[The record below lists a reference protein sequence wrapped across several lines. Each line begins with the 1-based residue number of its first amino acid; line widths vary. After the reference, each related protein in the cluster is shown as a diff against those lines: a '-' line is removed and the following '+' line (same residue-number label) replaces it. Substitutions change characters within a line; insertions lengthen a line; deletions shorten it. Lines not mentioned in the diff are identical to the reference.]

1 MDTDVKALLKD
12 KRLWAG
18 GAVAAAVG
26 VVVFLKRS
34 NSSTGGAGSAV
45 GGSASG
51 PGGSYVQGSADTTG
65 TDIAS
70 YLGAYQQS
78 NTALLNTWG
87 QNLTDTLASLGGT
100 PAQSGFNPDAYA
112 QPSYNPSNPYGRTG
126 VLGAGANLGD
136 LSKLYWGDAKYADL
150 LRLANLDAITKNNG
164 NLQGL
169 NLLVPVN
176 PYYK

>member
-18 GAVAAAVG
+18 GAVAAAIG
-26 VVVFLKRS
+26 VVVFINRS
-34 NSSTGGAGSAV
+34 NASTGGPSGAV

-87 QNLTDTLASLGGT
+87 QSLIDSLKSMQGAPPEST
-100 PAQSGFNPDAYA
+100 FNPAPYR
-112 QPSYNPSNPYGRTG
+112 QPNDGGPYGYTG
-126 VLGAGANLGD
+126 VLKGGATLGG
-136 LSKLYWGDAKYADL
+136 LSKLYWGDEKYADL
-150 LRLANLDAITKNNG
+150 LRLANLSAITKNNG
-164 NLQGL
+164 NLEGL
-169 NLLVPVN
+169 NLIVPVN